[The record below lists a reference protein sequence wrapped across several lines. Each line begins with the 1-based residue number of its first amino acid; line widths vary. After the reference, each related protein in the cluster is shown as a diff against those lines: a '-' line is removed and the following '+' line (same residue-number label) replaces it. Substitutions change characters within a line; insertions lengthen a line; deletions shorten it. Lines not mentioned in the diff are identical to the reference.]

1 MTTALDAVTID
12 TLCSTLGLRPPVGL
26 RVDTA
31 PEAAGNVA
39 ALNDEQL
46 TALQVLAEPE
56 AIAVVSHR
64 SRGITFFI
72 ATRGEWVAEH
82 VIQGHAHH
90 LYARDAVNAP
100 ALLLQRTGFDGG
112 RHTPIAPIDVTLGA
126 YRRTVE
132 LLRAGD
138 RPRAAAAL
146 LAEGASPTSVDAFVS
161 ALLAARID
169 MTGLAHDGRRY
180 VGCELSIAGDDTTGR
195 WHVPT
200 EDLSASPSRRVR
212 IEAAHPDDLVD
223 DLALIFGDAVAPR
236 EALRLL

>member
-12 TLCSTLGLRPPVGL
+12 TLCTTLGLRPPVGL

-31 PEAAGNVA
+31 PEPAGRVA

-56 AIAVVSHR
+56 AIAVVAHR
-64 SRGITFFI
+64 TRGITFFI
-72 ATRGEWVAEH
+72 ATRGDWVAEH
-82 VIQGHAHH
+82 VIEGHAHH

-112 RHTPIAPIDVTLGA
+112 THQPIAPIDVTLGS

-138 RPRAAAAL
+138 RNRAEAAL
-146 LAEGASPTSVDAFVS
+146 LADGASPNSVDAFVT
-161 ALLAARID
+161 ARLAGRVD

-195 WHVPT
+195 WHVPANDAAT
-200 EDLSASPSRRVR
+200 SPSRRVR
-212 IEAAHPDDLVD
+212 IEVAHPDDLVD
-223 DLALIFGDAVAPR
+223 DLALIFGDAVSPR
-236 EALRLL
+236 QTLRLL